1 LCFYKNNVINAI
13 IFIKN
18 NGNFTILNLKLCQM
32 KKIYFLLVVVVLML
46 VGSNKIIA
54 QEENNWIAPANSNS
68 LKNPFTGNKSSIA
81 EGKAIYS
88 QMCILCHGLQGKG
101 NGEAGLS
108 LERKPANFLA
118 LKVRNQTDGNIF
130 WKITNGKAPM
140 ASYEE
145 LLTDDQ
151 RWKLVNYIRELE
163 VNKTKKSTRS

>member
-1 LCFYKNNVINAI
+1 MRFSKNNVKNII
-13 IFIKN
+13 IFSKN
-18 NGNFTILNLKLCQM
+18 NTNFTTLNPNLSQM

-46 VGSNKIIA
+46 IGSNKIIA
-54 QEENNWIAPANSNS
+54 QENNNWIAPANSNS
-68 LKNPFTGNKSSIA
+68 LKNPFVGNKSSTT

-88 QMCILCHGLQGKG
+88 QMCVLCHGLQGKG

-145 LLTDDQ
+145 LLTEDQ

-163 VNKTKKSTRS
+163 INKKKNSRKS